1 MNNLL
6 RCCVMAGFFFS
17 FFSNKV
23 LLFFIIFITERE
35 QPERTERNFWLA
47 LIGSHGS
54 LFVTF
59 SLISFTRCSPSSGV
73 IKLNFSSPD
82 GFSRPPSPRWLT
94 PNVIIKSP
102 GSAPGPALC
111 FIAAAQSY
119 CSISLDG
126 AQDFTGKTLVVVVV
140 APLKPFPRHFSD
152 IIVR

>member
-1 MNNLL
+1 MSQQ
-6 RCCVMAGFFFS
+6 AFFF
-17 FFSNKV
+17 FFYRV
-23 LLFFIIFITERE
+23 LLFFIFITEWE

-73 IKLNFSSPD
+73 IKLNFLSPD
-82 GFSRPPSPRWLT
+82 GFLRPPSPRWLT

-140 APLKPFPRHFSD
+140 AH
-152 IIVR
+152 